1 MTALSALPAFPTPLA
16 ASAQRGAWR
25 WVVGIVLLCVILQ
38 ALLIPA
44 QRIAERT
51 HFHLSRSSVRVGAP
65 PTPSQSVARAV
76 FAHRVEAHD
85 EALPHQHA
93 TLEAHDHGTRA
104 DVVYLSD
111 QESPPPSPHAAS
123 SKRLLLDQ
131 DGLWA
136 AVLPVLLIAVTRVLH
151 VKSSSRV
158 STRNELPLE
167 RPPRA

>member
-1 MTALSALPAFPTPLA
+1 MTVLTALPTPLA
-16 ASAQRGAWR
+16 ASAQRGGWR
-25 WVVGIVLLCVILQ
+25 WVVGFVLLCVILQ

-44 QRIAERT
+44 QRINERT
-51 HFHLSRSSVRVGAP
+51 HFHLNRSSVRVGTP

-76 FAHRVEAHD
+76 FAHRVDAHD
-85 EALPHQHA
+85 EAQPHQHA
-93 TLEAHDHGTRA
+93 ALEAHDHGARA

-111 QESPPPSPHAAS
+111 QETPSPSQHAAS

-131 DGLWA
+131 DGLRA
-136 AVLPVLLIAVTRVLH
+136 AVLPVFVITVARVLH

-167 RPPRA
+167 RPPRV